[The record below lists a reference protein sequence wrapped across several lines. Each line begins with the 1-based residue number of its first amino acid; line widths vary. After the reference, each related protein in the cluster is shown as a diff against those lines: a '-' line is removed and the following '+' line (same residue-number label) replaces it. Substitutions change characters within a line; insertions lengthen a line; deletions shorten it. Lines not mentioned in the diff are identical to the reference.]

1 MRKWL
6 FILSMFCAISCF
18 RDLGNY
24 DYVSVN
30 EAVIADDGFSGTYDV
45 RRQLDVLKITPQISF
60 TCDEDGEGEYAYEW
74 VAVGQ
79 HYYRGERFVIGTE
92 RNLEY
97 PVELQAEE
105 YILYLKV
112 KDLSTD
118 MVFSR
123 SVPLNV
129 RSTNTLGWVLGGED
143 HAGKG
148 QVDMISL
155 STNTI
160 YLKDALTME
169 DGLVLPPVDL
179 VWIDNDEW
187 TSEDRLYVATS
198 AGTFKSDRSDFTAS
212 PYTSLKYSF
221 AFPETSA
228 GFVMTDS
235 QKVTDKRHVVI
246 VDGKAFIVSS
256 DGGMIGNSFCTYDNI
271 DEFHV
276 ADKMICNHTD
286 QQGIRTFIFFDRDN
300 HRFCYISGLTVKG
313 MNQLGDADGDEW
325 SWNTANDFEHGLDMV
340 TAVNSF
346 FSNGQALALM
356 NDPSNGD
363 KWIYCLTAPRTGT
376 PVKNG
381 RYPVDKSV
389 AAGFDSASG
398 YILTTNHGYMVYAS
412 GRNLYGYNFRKNP
425 QECVLLHEFDSEVTC
440 IKADY
445 DTADKYNDV
454 FYVATYDDAVERSGT
469 VYKYCMDDDP
479 DRMGVTMLEKID
491 QGFLKIRS
499 MCYKAF

>member
-1 MRKWL
+1 MRRL
-6 FILSMFCAISCF
+6 LYIVFLFCAVSCF
-18 RDLGNY
+18 KDLGNY
-24 DYVSVN
+24 DYVDVN
-30 EAVIADDGFSGTYDV
+30 EAVIAEDGFEVAYDV
-45 RRQLDVLKITPQISF
+45 RRKMDVLKITPQIKF
-60 TCDEDGEGEYAYEW
+60 TADKSEDGEYSYEW

-112 KDLSTD
+112 KDHSTD

-129 RSTNTLGWVLGGED
+129 RSTNTLGWVLGGENHD
-143 HAGKG
+143 GKG
-148 QVDMISL
+148 QVDMISI
-155 STNTI
+155 STNTL

-169 DGLVLPPVDL
+169 DGLELPPVDL

-187 TSEDRLYVATS
+187 TSEDRLYVASPT
-198 AGTFKSDRSDFTAS
+198 GTFKFDRADFTAS
-212 PYTSLKYSF
+212 PYTSLEYSF
-221 AFPETSA
+221 AFPEVAS

-235 QKVTDKRHVVI
+235 QKVSDKRHVVI
-246 VDGKAFIVSS
+246 VDGKAYIVSS

-271 DEFHV
+271 NEFHV

-286 QQGIRTFIFFDRDN
+286 QQGIRTFVFYDSDN
-300 HRFCYISGLTVKG
+300 HKFCYIAGLTVKG
-313 MNQLGDADGDEW
+313 VNQLGDADGDQW
-325 SWNTANDFEHGLDMV
+325 SWNTMNDFAQGLDMY

-356 NDPSNGD
+356 NDPSDGD
-363 KWIYCLTAPRTGT
+363 KWIYCLTAPRTGA

-381 RYPVDKSV
+381 RYKVDKSIAV
-389 AAGFDSASG
+389 GFDTASG
-398 YILTTNHGYMVYAS
+398 FMLTTNHGYMVYAS
-412 GRNLYGYNFRKNP
+412 GNSLYGYNFRKEP
-425 QECVLLHEFDSEVTC
+425 QECVLLHDFDSAVTC
-440 IKADY
+440 VKADY
-445 DTADKYNDV
+445 DTADRYQDV
-454 FYVATYDDAVERSGT
+454 FYVATYDDSVERSGV
-469 VYKYCMDDDP
+469 VYKFRMEDDP
-479 DRMGVTMLEKID
+479 DKMSVSMLETID
-491 QGFLKIRS
+491 EGFLKIRS